1 MMAQFGKWVM
11 LAVLCFI
18 GETVLGAPT
27 KGRYV
32 WLRCRPDVK
41 NANCVQEK
49 GPMINLDKYPDA
61 PKRLPQSAVQE
72 VLPKDTGLE
81 PEEQSGDNAGAG
93 KHIPAFADRGSGDQ
107 LVMDSPMQDV
117 PEGSGMEEGS
127 ADFDYTNIV
136 YPEKVPYWEE
146 YENNFIQ

>member
-1 MMAQFGKWVM
+1 MG
-11 LAVLCFI
+11 LCFCFS
-18 GETVLGAPT
+18 
-27 KGRYV
+27 
-32 WLRCRPDVK
+32 CR
-41 NANCVQEK
+41 
-49 GPMINLDKYPDA
+49 
-61 PKRLPQSAVQE
+61 
-72 VLPKDTGLE
+72 LPKDTGLE